1 MRRTIS
7 IPLIS
12 SPCKPPVN
20 SSTGPRTLDRRMWTG
35 RSIGVYVGR
44 RATLRLTSAVS
55 PRPILRPFI
64 AMYSGITLAVSVC
77 SALPSGSFDLVYHEI
92 YNLGSNIFSGSFL
105 DAFKAR
111 RGVHL
116 QDQRSPFRLN
126 HIHPGDREA
135 HHFGR
140 SQGG

>member
-12 SPCKPPVN
+12 SPCNPPVN

-35 RSIGVYVGR
+35 RSICVHLGR
-44 RATLRLTSAVS
+44 RATFWFTSAVS
-55 PRPILRPFI
+55 PRPMLRPFI

-92 YNLGSNIFSGSFL
+92 YNLGSNIFSSSLL
-105 DAFKAR
+105 DTFQTR

-116 QDQRSPFRLN
+116 QDERSPFRLN
-126 HIHPGDREA
+126 HIHPGDRES
-135 HHFGR
+135 HHLG
-140 SQGG
+140 SGQSG